1 MATMKAV
8 RVHAFGGAEKMI
20 LEEVPRPVI
29 AEDELL
35 VRVHAAGINPADWK
49 VREGYLQEF
58 LGLTLPFIPGYD
70 LSGVVE
76 EIGAAVEDFQPGDPV
91 FALLNLTRPG
101 AYAEYAVVKA
111 AEAVIKP
118 DSLDHAQSAAVP
130 LAALTAWQCLF
141 DVAGL
146 QSGQKVLIHAAAG
159 GVGHFAV
166 QFARWVGAHVIATAS
181 AANLEYLRLIGA
193 HQVID
198 YTAVRFEETAGE
210 VDVVLDL
217 MSGETRER
225 SWPLLRKNGILVTT
239 LPPEPSAE
247 VQARYHVRAA
257 AMLVKPDSLQLGEIA
272 QLIDSGMVR
281 PAVKAYPFAEF
292 RQANQQCQA
301 GHVRG
306 KLVLVVREQD

>member
-8 RVHAFGGAEKMI
+8 RVHTFGGAEKMI
-20 LEEVPRPVI
+20 LEEVDRPII

-35 VRVHAAGINPADWK
+35 VRVHAAGINPVDWK

-58 LGLTLPFIPGYD
+58 LGLALPFIPGYD
-70 LSGVVE
+70 LSGEVE
-76 EIGAAVEDFQPGDPV
+76 EIGAAVEDFQTGDSV
-91 FALLNLTRPG
+91 FALLNLSRPG

-146 QSGQKVLIHAAAG
+146 QSGQRVLIHAAAG

-166 QFARWVGAHVIATAS
+166 QFGRWVGAHVIATAS
-181 AANLEYLRLIGA
+181 TANLEFLRLIGA

-198 YTAVRFEETAGE
+198 YTAVRFEEAAGE

-225 SWPLLRKNGILVTT
+225 SWPLLRKNGMLVTT

-247 VQARYHVRAA
+247 LQARYHVRAA

-281 PAVKAYPFAEF
+281 PHARAFPFAEF
-292 RQANQQCQA
+292 RQVNQQIQT

-306 KLVLVVREQD
+306 KLVLVVRE